1 MSTDLEALER
11 LLDERLPRRGSG
23 VGGFLINLFTI
34 IVIGTAAL
42 LLLRNLGLSLPNFG
56 ASTPASAPTLAPAQI
71 RQYQQAAPMTAVE
84 DNINAQLSAPPVATP
99 VPLVAFPSAGG
110 EEVAPAPVQQAAPAI
125 NLPIDMLYPTF
136 TPVPSLLTQEQL
148 DAAAASEEQNYLNSI
163 NSTLTSAQE
172 AVKEGEAEWLIRDM
186 LDGK

>member
-56 ASTPASAPTLAPAQI
+56 ASWALPADTAVFGPAQAWG
-71 RQYQQAAPMTAVE
+71 R
-84 DNINAQLSAPPVATP
+84 S
-99 VPLVAFPSAGG
+99 LV
-110 EEVAPAPVQQAAPAI
+110 
-125 NLPIDMLYPTF
+125 
-136 TPVPSLLTQEQL
+136 
-148 DAAAASEEQNYLNSI
+148 
-163 NSTLTSAQE
+163 
-172 AVKEGEAEWLIRDM
+172 
-186 LDGK
+186 